1 MERKR
6 MGRLLAAFAVA
17 LVATLGFVLGLG
29 STAYAKEYTTLS
41 VGDVLHV
48 GDTINS
54 TTSYF
59 PSSAETSL
67 GTHDR
72 PWTLVRCDV
81 DTSKPGTEGVV
92 ESDSGLYYSFKD
104 SSNNY
109 AIYSTSSGV
118 GGIVY
123 AATATS
129 DGIYV
134 KEFGEAEDN
143 DAQVTFAVHETVK
156 YLDANGEEQTCTEYT
171 TITNATTG
179 ELTGWCVVSGKVT
192 ITSPMYFNGDT
203 HIILCDG
210 AELTVNGLKARA
222 ETGAHSLLNL
232 TIYAQSTGDSMG
244 KLVAK
249 NDGIITGTSTLT
261 INGGVIEAEGAP
273 DGIYSDAEVI
283 INGGK
288 VTCTGINYGILANS
302 VKINGGTVTTA
313 GINNRCIRAYGAYGE
328 EDPLTIA
335 KGITVIEGN
344 DEASA
349 QPVADPSTWKPSKKW
364 ARTMPSVP
372 VESVELDQ
380 ATATL
385 EPGKTVTL
393 NATVKPDDATDKSVT
408 WTSSDEKVAT
418 VEDGVVTAVAPG
430 EATITATSVDN
441 PEATAACAVTV
452 KAAPGPE
459 PKPVEGQ
466 DMFRLYNPYSGE
478 HFYTASAYERDSLV
492 GLGWHG
498 EGVGWVAPAEGV
510 PVYRLYNPYA
520 GDHHYTVSAFERD
533 HLVELGWTD
542 EGVGW
547 HSAGENGVPVYRQY
561 NPYASAG
568 THNYTTSEHEAMA
581 LVELGWLY
589 EGIGWY
595 GL

>member
-6 MGRLLAAFAVA
+6 MGRLLAAFVVA
-17 LVATLGFVLGLG
+17 LVATLGLVLGLG

-54 TTSYF
+54 TTSYL

-67 GTHDR
+67 GSHDR

-81 DTSKPGTEGVV
+81 DTNKPGTEGVE
-92 ESDSGLYYSFKD
+92 ESDNGLYYSFKD
-104 SSNNY
+104 SSNSY

-134 KEFGEAEDN
+134 KELGEAEDN
-143 DAQVTFAVHETVK
+143 DVQVTFAVHE
-156 YLDANGEEQTCTEYT
+156 
-171 TITNATTG
+171 
-179 ELTGWCVVSGKVT
+179 
-192 ITSPMYFNGDT
+192 P
-203 HIILCDG
+203 
-210 AELTVNGLKARA
+210 ARA
-222 ETGAHSLLNL
+222 
-232 TIYAQSTGDSMG
+232 
-244 KLVAK
+244 K
-249 NDGIITGTSTLT
+249 
-261 INGGVIEAEGAP
+261 
-273 DGIYSDAEVI
+273 
-283 INGGK
+283 
-288 VTCTGINYGILANS
+288 
-302 VKINGGTVTTA
+302 
-313 GINNRCIRAYGAYGE
+313 
-328 EDPLTIA
+328 
-335 KGITVIEGN
+335 
-344 DEASA
+344 
-349 QPVADPSTWKPSKKW
+349 
-364 ARTMPSVP
+364 
-372 VESVELDQ
+372 SVELDQ

-385 EPGKTVTL
+385 EVGKAVTL
-393 NATVKPDDATDKSVT
+393 KATVKPDDAPDKSVT
-408 WTSSDEKVAT
+408 WKSSDEKVAT
-418 VEDGVVTAVAPG
+418 VKDGVVTAVAPG

-441 PEATAACAVTV
+441 PEAAATCAVTV

-459 PKPVEGQ
+459 PAEGQ

-478 HFYTASAYERDSLV
+478 HFYTASAYERDVLV
-492 GLGWHG
+492 GLGWQD
-498 EGVGWVAPAEGV
+498 EGVGWVAPAEGA

-533 HLVELGWTD
+533 HLVQLGWTD

-547 HSAGENGVPVYRQY
+547 CSAGESGVPVYRQY

-568 THNYTTSEHEAMA
+568 THNYTTSEYEAMA

>member
-17 LVATLGFVLGLG
+17 LVAALGLVLGLG

-54 TTSYF
+54 TTVYV
-59 PSSAETSL
+59 PNTEMSL
-67 GTHDR
+67 DTHER

-92 ESDSGLYYSFKD
+92 ESDSGPYYSFKD
-104 SSNNY
+104 RSNSY
-109 AIYSTSSGV
+109 SIYSTFSGV

-123 AATATS
+123 AATTTS

-143 DAQVTFAVHETVK
+143 AVQVTFAVHEPV
-156 YLDANGEEQTCTEYT
+156 
-171 TITNATTG
+171 
-179 ELTGWCVVSGKVT
+179 
-192 ITSPMYFNGDT
+192 
-203 HIILCDG
+203 
-210 AELTVNGLKARA
+210 RA
-222 ETGAHSLLNL
+222 
-232 TIYAQSTGDSMG
+232 
-244 KLVAK
+244 K
-249 NDGIITGTSTLT
+249 
-261 INGGVIEAEGAP
+261 
-273 DGIYSDAEVI
+273 
-283 INGGK
+283 
-288 VTCTGINYGILANS
+288 
-302 VKINGGTVTTA
+302 
-313 GINNRCIRAYGAYGE
+313 
-328 EDPLTIA
+328 
-335 KGITVIEGN
+335 
-344 DEASA
+344 
-349 QPVADPSTWKPSKKW
+349 
-364 ARTMPSVP
+364 
-372 VESVELDQ
+372 SVELDQ

-385 EPGKTVTL
+385 EVGKAVTL
-393 NATVKPDDATDKSVT
+393 KATVKPDDAPDKSVT
-408 WTSSDEKVAT
+408 WKSSDEKVAT

-459 PKPVEGQ
+459 PAEGQ

-478 HFYTASAYERDSLV
+478 HFYTASAYERDALV

-498 EGVGWVAPAEGV
+498 EGVGWVAPAEGA

-547 HSAGENGVPVYRQY
+547 YSAGENGVPVYRQY

-568 THNYTTSEHEAMA
+568 THNYTTSAFEAEC
-581 LVELGWLY
+581 LVGLGWLY